1 MVFNYLIPIILPF
14 SIQNLKHLLYLTD
27 HTIYTPLEIKQNTN
41 TFQWYLKMPS
51 VFDEHKK
58 IIAEKVVEYQDAL
71 KKRIEYF
78 KRDLELYWDQ
88 VKVYDKWG
96 DIKKLPKYKKKAT
109 ILDNK

>member
-1 MVFNYLIPIILPF
+1 
-14 SIQNLKHLLYLTD
+14 
-27 HTIYTPLEIKQNTN
+27 
-41 TFQWYLKMPS
+41 MPS
-51 VFDEHKK
+51 VFDDHKK
-58 IIAEKVVEYQDAL
+58 IIAEKVIEYQDAL